1 MISHL
6 HGRLARKNETSS
18 SIEVDANGVWYE
30 VELPAFVWRALE
42 DRGVGDELDIE
53 TFYFLTQNA
62 PIPRLIGFQREVE
75 REFFKKLITVPNVGP
90 TTATRAL
97 AYSVSTIAGWI
108 ESGDTAALGRLP
120 AIGKRTAETI
130 VAQLRGKVT
139 AEALLAD
146 EGFSKAEKPPVAAPS
161 DIAKDAVDALVG
173 LGYGRGEAARLMQEV
188 EADGAAE
195 TVEEALRAV
204 FRRLN
209 PA

>member
-6 HGRLARKNETSS
+6 HGRLARKNAANS
-18 SIEVDANGVWYE
+18 SIEIDAGGVWYE

-42 DRGVGDELDIE
+42 DRAIGDEMEIE
-53 TFYFLTQNA
+53 TFYFVTTNA

-97 AYSVSTIAGWI
+97 AFSVSAIAGWI

-139 AEALLAD
+139 EEALLAD
-146 EGFSKAEKPPVAAPS
+146 EGYDKPEQPRAARPS
-161 DIAKDAVDALVG
+161 DIARDAIDALQA
-173 LGYGRGEAARLMQEV
+173 LGYSRAEAERLVQQAETDGAIDSV
-188 EADGAAE
+188 EA
-195 TVEEALRAV
+195 ALRAV
-204 FRRLN
+204 FRRMN
-209 PA
+209 PG

>member
-6 HGRLARKNETSS
+6 HGTLARKNETSS
-18 SIEVDANGVWYE
+18 SIEIDVGGVWYE
-30 VELPAFVWRALE
+30 VELPAFVWRAME
-42 DRGVGDELDIE
+42 DRSVGDEVDIE

-97 AYSVSTIAGWI
+97 AFSVSTIAGWI
-108 ESGDTAALGRLP
+108 ESGDTVAITKLP
-120 AIGKRTAETI
+120 SIGKRTAETI

-146 EGFSKAEKPPVAAPS
+146 EGFARAEKPAIAGPS
-161 DIAKDAVDALVG
+161 DIARDAIDALVG
-173 LGYGRGEAARLMQEV
+173 LGYSRVEADRLVQQV
-188 EADGAAE
+188 EADGASE
-195 TVEEALRAV
+195 SVEDTLRAV

>member
-6 HGRLARKNETSS
+6 HGRLARKNEANS
-18 SIEVDANGVWYE
+18 SIEIDAGGVWYE

-42 DRGVGDELDIE
+42 DRGVGDEIDVE

-97 AYSVSTIAGWI
+97 AFSVSTIAGWI

-120 AIGKRTAETI
+120 AIGKRTAETM

-146 EGFSKAEKPPVAAPS
+146 EGFSKVEKPVAPGPS
-161 DIAKDAVDALVG
+161 DIARDAIDALVA
-173 LGYGRGEAARLMQEV
+173 LGYNRTEADRLVGQV
-188 EADGAAE
+188 EADGGTE
-195 TVEEALRAV
+195 TVEDVLRAV
-204 FRRLN
+204 FRRMN
-209 PA
+209 PS

>member
-1 MISHL
+1 MP
-6 HGRLARKNETSS
+6 RLVVLFAIPTAAHFPR
-18 SIEVDANGVWYE
+18 VWQT
-30 VELPAFVWRALE
+30 
-42 DRGVGDELDIE
+42 DRSVGDEIDIE

-97 AYSVSTIAGWI
+97 AFSVSTIAGWI

-120 AIGKRTAETI
+120 AIGKRSAETI

-146 EGFSKAEKPPVAAPS
+146 EGFSKVEKPAAAGPS
-161 DIAKDAVDALVG
+161 DIARDAIDALVG
-173 LGYGRGEAARLMQEV
+173 LGYNRSEADRLVGQV
-188 EADGAAE
+188 EADGPPE
-195 TVEEALRAV
+195 SVEEALKAV